1 LPGSLKA
8 ETNEG
13 LGSPKHKLLSY
24 SNYTLLRKEIC
35 SVIYLFAVTGRK
47 ACQDSLTALARGQ
60 ILSPYTKSNQSQG
73 YKDTLR
79 LSLPLAHEHLLW

>member
-1 LPGSLKA
+1 MPGSLRA

-24 SNYTLLRKEIC
+24 SNYALLRKEIY

-47 ACQDSLTALARGQ
+47 SCQDSLTTLAGGQ
-60 ILSPYTKSNQSQG
+60 VLSPYTKSKQSQG
-73 YKDTLR
+73 
-79 LSLPLAHEHLLW
+79 H